1 MLGIYRR
8 HEKHCSRRGER
19 RRYRGCRC
27 PVWVDGRLNGERIH
41 TSLDTRDSQ
50 KAQRIVREWE
60 ANGQRTNDFE
70 AAKPIA
76 VEDAWKSFLADLQ
89 SRNLRISTI
98 RKHKLLSRQMQE
110 FALRRGIR
118 FLKEFDLAAL
128 REFRVEWRDGPLSS
142 TKKLERLRAFFRFS
156 QENKWV
162 EANPALKLK
171 APRTSQRPTLPFS
184 HEETVRIVAA
194 LDLYLEQSGP
204 RVKNSARRLRGLV
217 LLLRYGGLRIG
228 DAVKLTTDR
237 INGNKLFLYTQKTGV
252 PVFTILPD
260 FVVRALDTIPP
271 VTPTHLFWSGVD
283 DLDGVVSSW
292 RKRLSKL
299 FKLANIPDGHAH
311 RFRDTF
317 ATELLLAGVPIERVS
332 RLLGHQSVRITE
344 KYYAPWTESRQRQ
357 IEADLQMAWERDPVV
372 LLQKTVTPEL
382 RGRNVAVN

>member
-1 MLGIYRR
+1 
-8 HEKHCSRRGER
+8 
-19 RRYRGCRC
+19 
-27 PVWVDGRLNGERIH
+27 VDGRLNGERIH